1 MWEILSRGGIVMIP
15 IALCSVIGLA
25 LILERSWHFW
35 RIRRD
40 QAEFQEQA
48 LTLLETRRIED
59 LISKARNSRSPL
71 APLILAFLDHRES
84 QESGEQERA
93 MRRAGSRKLQEL
105 EHHLRGLHIIAN
117 VAPLLGLLGT
127 VTGMIN
133 AFMKVE
139 SFGNRVEVSQL
150 AGGIWE
156 ALLTTAAGLTVAI
169 PCMLFYNY
177 FLGRVQRIEMEMR
190 DTAEALISLNKKR

>member
-1 MWEILSRGGIVMIP
+1 MWEILSRGGVVMIP

-40 QAEFQEQA
+40 QVLFQEEA
-48 LTLLETRRIED
+48 LEMLKTGKLED
-59 LISKARNSRSPL
+59 LSARAKQSSSPL

-84 QESGEQERA
+84 REGGDRERA
-93 MRRAGSRKLQEL
+93 LRRAGSRKLQEL

-190 DTAEALISLNKKR
+190 DTAEVLISLEKKG

>member
-1 MWEILSRGGIVMIP
+1 MWEILSRGGVVMIP

-40 QAEFQEQA
+40 QVLFQEEA
-48 LTLLETRRIED
+48 LEMLKAGKLED
-59 LISKARNSRSPL
+59 LSARAKQSSCPL

-84 QESGEQERA
+84 REGGDRERA
-93 MRRAGSRKLQEL
+93 LRRAGSRKLQEL

-190 DTAEALISLNKKR
+190 DTAEVLISLEKKG

>member
-1 MWEILSRGGIVMIP
+1 MWEILSRGGVVMIP
-15 IALCSVIGLA
+15 IVLCSVIGLA

-40 QAEFQEQA
+40 QALFQEEA
-48 LTLLETRRIED
+48 LEMLKAGKVED
-59 LISKARNSRSPL
+59 LSSRARQSRSPL

-84 QESGEQERA
+84 PERADQERA
-93 MRRAGSRKLQEL
+93 LRRAGSRKLQEL

-190 DTAEALISLNKKR
+190 DTAEALISLEKKG